1 MHKGIFLTLS
11 GTLYHFCQSGKLTG
25 GRFSPRFKGNGR
37 VQSAIKEKVEGLLR
51 PGIHLDYRAR
61 PVHHSTLPI
70 TCHPDS
76 GANEIDS

>member
-1 MHKGIFLTLS
+1 VHKRNLSDIIRHVIPFLSIRKTDRGEIF
-11 GTLYHFCQSGKLTG
+11 
-25 GRFSPRFKGNGR
+25 PRFKGDGR